1 MQNFEHNILLSYDMY
16 SLWNS
21 KFIRRIDETQE
32 FLAQIK

>member
-1 MQNFEHNILLSYDMY
+1 MRNIEHNIFLSYDVY

-21 KFIRRIDETQE
+21 KFIRGIDETQE